1 VPRKPT
7 TQRKLEPRKAPSQER
22 SRAKVEQI
30 LQATHQLLESQ
41 GLEKLTTNAI
51 AKQAGMSVGSLYQYF
66 PNKEAI
72 LADVFEQQIR
82 QYTDTA
88 AERFEEI
95 DRLSRISLGE
105 TLAAIVDMEVDRC
118 LMLYQMDPD
127 FYRAYQ
133 HSYDIHRRINE
144 LTISLSNPAWEEWF
158 PQFLALH
165 RDKLRGDDIDLL
177 SRIASHTL
185 SGVLVSTVS
194 EEPELLQ
201 KEGFKQELFELLRG
215 YLCK

>member
-1 VPRKPT
+1 MLVRAIQEACLQVLEQEGPDQLT
-7 TQRKLEPRKAPSQER
+7 TQR
-22 SRAKVEQI
+22 
-30 LQATHQLLESQ
+30 
-41 GLEKLTTNAI
+41 I
-51 AKQAGMSVGSLYQYF
+51 ADVAGINIASLYQYF

-105 TLAAIVDMEVDRC
+105 TLAAIVDMEVDQC